1 MRCGRGGL
9 ADCKG
14 KAALLLAL
22 LDGLGIAAEPAL
34 VATHG
39 GETMDRRLPNVT
51 GFDHVIVRAEIGGK
65 VWWLDPTV
73 EEEAA
78 HDPAL
83 QEAPRFG
90 WALPVHAGAAG
101 GDGAGAIRAGR
112 GRRGHRP

>member
-1 MRCGRGGL
+1 
-9 ADCKG
+9 
-14 KAALLLAL
+14 
-22 LDGLGIAAEPAL
+22 
-34 VATHG
+34 
-39 GETMDRRLPNVT
+39 
-51 GFDHVIVRAEIGGK
+51 VIVRAEIGGK

-112 GRRGHRP
+112 QQAWRPPLRAGWRACIREQIWNSSVP